1 MLDGQGARADAGEA
15 GSAHGLPAADTEGE
29 PSALLQYSKFSYTA
43 GAKIS
48 LKTLADE
55 LVQAC
60 KTKVEDRAKLRR
72 SFPVEF
78 IALPWESDLNEKA
91 KEMLK

>member
-1 MLDGQGARADAGEA
+1 MR
-15 GSAHGLPAADTEGE
+15 SPP

-48 LKTLADE
+48 LKRLADE

-60 KTKVEDRAKLRR
+60 KTKVEDRSKLRR
-72 SFPVEF
+72 EFPIQF
-78 IALPWESDLNEKA
+78 IALPWESDMNATSTSSCGDGVKSDIIHRS
-91 KEMLK
+91 